1 VRDLVILGAGGM
13 AREVDAL
20 DADVNRARPA
30 WNVLGFVERD
40 ASRKGARVG
49 RHAVAFAEEEIL
61 SGAFAAVVGVG
72 DPGLLR
78 RIVERCRKNP
88 RLDWPTIVHPGVVG
102 DFERVRFGEGNVVTA
117 GVVMTTD
124 VEVGSWNVLNRCSTY
139 GHDVRIGSFC
149 VVNPGAVVSGA
160 VRIGDGCLVGAG
172 AVILQGLTVGGGAVV
187 GAGAVVTRDVPPGAT
202 VVGVPA
208 RARVSGETAPG
219 A

>member
-1 VRDLVILGAGGM
+1 VKDLVILGAGGM

-20 DADVNRARPA
+20 LEDVNRARPA

-40 ASRKGARVG
+40 AARKGARVG
-49 RHAVAFAEEEIL
+49 RRTVVLGEDEIL
-61 SGAFAAVVGVG
+61 DRAMAAVVGVG
-72 DPGLLR
+72 DPRLLR
-78 RIVERCRKNP
+78 RIVERCRANA
-88 RLDWPTIVHPGVVG
+88 RLEWPTLVHPNVVG
-102 DFERVRFGEGNVVTA
+102 DSARVRMGVGNVVTA

-139 GHDVRIGSFC
+139 GHDVRIGDFC

-172 AVILQGLTVGGGAVV
+172 AVILQGLAVGDGATV
-187 GAGAVVTRDVPPGAT
+187 GAGAVVTRDVPAGAT

-208 RARVSGETAPG
+208 RPISGGAPRE